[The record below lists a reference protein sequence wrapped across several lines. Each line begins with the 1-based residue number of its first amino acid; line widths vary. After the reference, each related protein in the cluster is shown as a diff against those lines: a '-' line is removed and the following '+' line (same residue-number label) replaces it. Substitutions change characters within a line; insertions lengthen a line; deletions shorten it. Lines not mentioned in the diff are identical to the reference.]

1 MNKLDFF
8 RPLVEKAKAEFAIAG
23 FDEFKDLNQALV
35 RVRKSQIAHAYDENE
50 LYWSVVVWRAKAIH
64 QHAKRF
70 GLNPIP
76 ALLALLYWQQ
86 PILVDGVYKSFPLD
100 EETHPIVMQQLVEFG
115 VGEQYLIPIQQ
126 ILSQADCF
134 GCDDSATPHAR
145 LFGISMFGTLE
156 PADDHLLYTAVGLDW
171 VAPDLEANPVEIE
184 FTSMIK
190 HQTNTLLKLYP
201 AAVLQIGK
209 VVVPAAITQ
218 AWLALTQRVYDST
231 PEDALELFYNN
242 HCVFRPVTQL

>member
-8 RPLVEKAKAEFAIAG
+8 RPLVEKAKADFAVAG
-23 FDEFKDLNQALV
+23 YDEFKDLNQALV

-86 PILVDGVYKSFPLD
+86 PILVDGVYKSYPLD

-115 VGEQYLIPIQQ
+115 VGEQYMIPIQQ
-126 ILSQADCF
+126 ILSHADCF
-134 GCDDSATPHAR
+134 GCDTNATPHAR
-145 LFGISMFGTLE
+145 LFGISMFGTLD
-156 PADDHLLYTAVGLDW
+156 PADDHLLYAAVGLDW
-171 VAPDLEANPVEIE
+171 VAPNTEIEPIQIE
-184 FTSMIK
+184 FTSMIR
-190 HQTNTLLKLYP
+190 HMTQTLLKLYP
-201 AAVLQIGK
+201 TGALQVGK
-209 VVVPAAITQ
+209 VVVPAAISH
-218 AWLALTQRVYDST
+218 AWSALSKRVYDIT
-231 PEDALELFYNN
+231 PEDTLELFYNN
-242 HCVFRPVTQL
+242 NCVTRQVTNL